1 MRSNQLIQSVAAI
14 SAVAVILFLIV
25 VDPFGEASGKIA
37 LVGWVLGFSAW
48 SLLRHWRIADEVQ
61 LAATKFSFVT
71 GACGGLAIAFAFVV
85 LMRVAPPVADFV
97 ANIAAFSNNGLP
109 LAAVG
114 FALGSLATILI
125 VMISTIV
132 GYVFWWSARS

>member
-1 MRSNQLIQSVAAI
+1 MPTNQLIQSVAAI
-14 SAVAVILFLIV
+14 SVVVVILVLII

-37 LVGWVLGFSAW
+37 LVGLVSGFSVWA
-48 SLLRHWRIADEVQ
+48 LLRHWRMADEVQ

-71 GACGGLAIAFAFVV
+71 GACVGLAIAFAFVV
-85 LMRVAPPVADFV
+85 LMRLTPSVAEFV

-114 FALGSLATILI
+114 FALGSLATMLL
-125 VMISTIV
+125 VMISTII
-132 GYVFWWSARS
+132 GYVFWWSASS

>member
-14 SAVAVILFLIV
+14 TAVAVILFLII

-37 LVGWVLGFSAW
+37 LVGWVLGFSTW

-71 GACGGLAIAFAFVV
+71 GACVGLAIAFAFVV
-85 LMRVAPPVADFV
+85 LMRLAPPVADFV

-114 FALGSLATILI
+114 FALGSLATMLI

-132 GYVFWWSARS
+132 GYVFWWSAKS